1 MSYKSLGR
9 SVGAGTDLPR
19 FPANESSLRLGRCG
33 VPLLLLIAFGYA
45 TVYIVRAVL
54 SL

>member
-1 MSYKSLGR
+1 MSYKSLGQ
-9 SVGAGTDLPR
+9 SVGARMDLPT
-19 FPANESSLRLGRCG
+19 FPGRWSLRLGRCG
-33 VPLLLLIAFGYA
+33 LQLLLLIAFGYA